1 MAFYLSG
8 CNFISYE
15 TKPIANQQVIEK
27 ITAKDPEDPRFKEF
41 LKIQG
46 FKEDSLPIKEWGL
59 NELMLCALFF
69 NPRLEIA
76 KKEWDVAKI
85 QEMIAPIKAP
95 SSVGFESGR
104 QTTGVK
110 ENSRDAFGLSFTTL
124 FETADKAKIREERA
138 RNQSLIKRLE
148 LRKLAWDIKTDLTLN
163 YLRYHQLLLNLQI
176 IRSEIKLQNEILNML
191 KKRKS
196 LGLSSSIDSNFN
208 QIELNKNIQK
218 LNEEQYQL
226 NETKSKLAS
235 ILGISA
241 EKLNTMRIA
250 NINMDQSIEIFSKTL
265 DDETKQRD
273 VINLGLFNRIDLRI
287 ALAKY
292 AVSESQL
299 KLNVAN
305 QYPDIRFSPAYIFD
319 YGSSKWLLGV
329 TSLIPTVEKNK
340 NLVEEAKKLRD
351 IESLQVEK
359 IQTSIINELA
369 KLRDNYTNAKDMV
382 RKDTEDLS
390 AANALENSIESK
402 FNQGEIDRIE
412 LTQQKLIT
420 MQYKR
425 RFYTNKITLMKI
437 GFDFEALLQEPL
449 NTNKNNEKYTSK
461 ISTSTFTNNQ
471 NFNALVQNI
480 NQTKNVALSQT
491 IRIRKNVA
499 QEQVDFQNIF
509 KLLLKDLSLKNDI
522 TNLYNREINLF
533 SRNVNFE
540 FLSQINQTFTK
551 EFITSIKNQTSAYN
565 FYRSI
570 ENRYREFIQ
579 NLNFFNETVQQ
590 IKQTEVNLKNTYQN
604 LYILILNNKSNY
616 IFTHKF

>member
-1 MAFYLSG
+1 
-8 CNFISYE
+8 
-15 TKPIANQQVIEK
+15 ANQEVIEK
-27 ITAKDPEDPRFKEF
+27 ITTKDPEDPKFKEF
-41 LKIQG
+41 LRVQG
-46 FKEDSLPIKEWGL
+46 FKEDNPSIKEWGL
-59 NELMLCALFF
+59 RELMLCALFF
-69 NPRLEIA
+69 NPRIEIA

-85 QEMIAPIKAP
+85 QEIIAPIKAP
-95 SSVGFESGR
+95 SSIGFEGGR

-110 ENSRDAFGLSFTTL
+110 ESSRDAFGLTLTTL
-124 FETADKAKIREERA
+124 FETADKAKIREEKA

-148 LRKLAWDIKTDLTLN
+148 LRKLAWDIKSDLTLN
-163 YLRYHQLLLNLQI
+163 FIRYHQHLLNLQI

-226 NETKSKLAS
+226 NDTKSKLAT

-241 EKLNTMRIA
+241 EKFNTMRVV
-250 NINMDQSIEIFSKTL
+250 NINFDQNIEGFSKIL
-265 DDETKQRD
+265 DDETKQQD
-273 VINLGLFNRIDLRI
+273 IINLGLFNRIDLRI

-299 KLNVAN
+299 KLNIAN

-319 YGSSKWLLGV
+319 YGSSKWLLGI
-329 TSLIPTVEKNK
+329 TSIIPTVEKNK

-351 IESLQVEK
+351 IENLQVER
-359 IQTSIINELA
+359 IQTSIVNELA
-369 KLRDNYTNAKDMV
+369 KLRDNYINAKDMV

-390 AANALENSIESK
+390 AANELENSIESK

-449 NTNKNNEKYTSK
+449 NNKKNNEK
-461 ISTSTFTNNQ
+461 
-471 NFNALVQNI
+471 
-480 NQTKNVALSQT
+480 
-491 IRIRKNVA
+491 
-499 QEQVDFQNIF
+499 
-509 KLLLKDLSLKNDI
+509 
-522 TNLYNREINLF
+522 
-533 SRNVNFE
+533 
-540 FLSQINQTFTK
+540 
-551 EFITSIKNQTSAYN
+551 
-565 FYRSI
+565 
-570 ENRYREFIQ
+570 
-579 NLNFFNETVQQ
+579 
-590 IKQTEVNLKNTYQN
+590 
-604 LYILILNNKSNY
+604 
-616 IFTHKF
+616 

>member
-27 ITAKDPEDPRFKEF
+27 ITTKDPEDPRFKEF

-110 ENSRDAFGLSFTTL
+110 ENSRDAFGLSLTTL

-369 KLRDNYTNAKDMV
+369 KLRDNYINAKDMV

-449 NTNKNNEKYTSK
+449 NTNKNNEK
-461 ISTSTFTNNQ
+461 
-471 NFNALVQNI
+471 
-480 NQTKNVALSQT
+480 
-491 IRIRKNVA
+491 
-499 QEQVDFQNIF
+499 
-509 KLLLKDLSLKNDI
+509 
-522 TNLYNREINLF
+522 
-533 SRNVNFE
+533 
-540 FLSQINQTFTK
+540 
-551 EFITSIKNQTSAYN
+551 
-565 FYRSI
+565 
-570 ENRYREFIQ
+570 
-579 NLNFFNETVQQ
+579 
-590 IKQTEVNLKNTYQN
+590 
-604 LYILILNNKSNY
+604 
-616 IFTHKF
+616 

>member
-15 TKPIANQQVIEK
+15 TKPIANQQVIEI

-46 FKEDSLPIKEWGL
+46 FNEDSLPIKEWGL

-69 NPRLEIA
+69 NPRIEIA

-110 ENSRDAFGLSFTTL
+110 ENSRDAFGLSLTTL

-369 KLRDNYTNAKDMV
+369 KLRDNYINAKDMV

-390 AANALENSIESK
+390 AANELENSIESK

-449 NTNKNNEKYTSK
+449 NTNKNNEK
-461 ISTSTFTNNQ
+461 
-471 NFNALVQNI
+471 
-480 NQTKNVALSQT
+480 
-491 IRIRKNVA
+491 
-499 QEQVDFQNIF
+499 
-509 KLLLKDLSLKNDI
+509 
-522 TNLYNREINLF
+522 
-533 SRNVNFE
+533 
-540 FLSQINQTFTK
+540 
-551 EFITSIKNQTSAYN
+551 
-565 FYRSI
+565 
-570 ENRYREFIQ
+570 
-579 NLNFFNETVQQ
+579 
-590 IKQTEVNLKNTYQN
+590 
-604 LYILILNNKSNY
+604 
-616 IFTHKF
+616 

>member
-15 TKPIANQQVIEK
+15 TKPIANQQVIER

-69 NPRLEIA
+69 NPRIEIA

-369 KLRDNYTNAKDMV
+369 KLRDNYINAKDMV

-390 AANALENSIESK
+390 AANELENSIESK

-449 NTNKNNEKYTSK
+449 NTNKNNEK
-461 ISTSTFTNNQ
+461 
-471 NFNALVQNI
+471 
-480 NQTKNVALSQT
+480 
-491 IRIRKNVA
+491 
-499 QEQVDFQNIF
+499 
-509 KLLLKDLSLKNDI
+509 
-522 TNLYNREINLF
+522 
-533 SRNVNFE
+533 
-540 FLSQINQTFTK
+540 
-551 EFITSIKNQTSAYN
+551 
-565 FYRSI
+565 
-570 ENRYREFIQ
+570 
-579 NLNFFNETVQQ
+579 
-590 IKQTEVNLKNTYQN
+590 
-604 LYILILNNKSNY
+604 
-616 IFTHKF
+616 

>member
-15 TKPIANQQVIEK
+15 TKPIANQQVIER

-69 NPRLEIA
+69 NPRIEIA

-110 ENSRDAFGLSFTTL
+110 ENSRDAFGLSLTTL

-390 AANALENSIESK
+390 AANELENSIESK

-449 NTNKNNEKYTSK
+449 NTNKNNEK
-461 ISTSTFTNNQ
+461 
-471 NFNALVQNI
+471 
-480 NQTKNVALSQT
+480 
-491 IRIRKNVA
+491 
-499 QEQVDFQNIF
+499 
-509 KLLLKDLSLKNDI
+509 
-522 TNLYNREINLF
+522 
-533 SRNVNFE
+533 
-540 FLSQINQTFTK
+540 
-551 EFITSIKNQTSAYN
+551 
-565 FYRSI
+565 
-570 ENRYREFIQ
+570 
-579 NLNFFNETVQQ
+579 
-590 IKQTEVNLKNTYQN
+590 
-604 LYILILNNKSNY
+604 
-616 IFTHKF
+616 

>member
-15 TKPIANQQVIEK
+15 TKPIANQQVIER

-69 NPRLEIA
+69 NPRIEIA

-369 KLRDNYTNAKDMV
+369 KLRDNYINAKDMV

-449 NTNKNNEKYTSK
+449 NTNKNNEK
-461 ISTSTFTNNQ
+461 
-471 NFNALVQNI
+471 
-480 NQTKNVALSQT
+480 
-491 IRIRKNVA
+491 
-499 QEQVDFQNIF
+499 
-509 KLLLKDLSLKNDI
+509 
-522 TNLYNREINLF
+522 
-533 SRNVNFE
+533 
-540 FLSQINQTFTK
+540 
-551 EFITSIKNQTSAYN
+551 
-565 FYRSI
+565 
-570 ENRYREFIQ
+570 
-579 NLNFFNETVQQ
+579 
-590 IKQTEVNLKNTYQN
+590 
-604 LYILILNNKSNY
+604 
-616 IFTHKF
+616 

>member
-1 MAFYLSG
+1 
-8 CNFISYE
+8 
-15 TKPIANQQVIEK
+15 
-27 ITAKDPEDPRFKEF
+27 
-41 LKIQG
+41 
-46 FKEDSLPIKEWGL
+46 
-59 NELMLCALFF
+59 MLCALFF
-69 NPRLEIA
+69 NPRIEIA

-449 NTNKNNEKYTSK
+449 NTNKNNEK
-461 ISTSTFTNNQ
+461 
-471 NFNALVQNI
+471 
-480 NQTKNVALSQT
+480 
-491 IRIRKNVA
+491 
-499 QEQVDFQNIF
+499 
-509 KLLLKDLSLKNDI
+509 
-522 TNLYNREINLF
+522 
-533 SRNVNFE
+533 
-540 FLSQINQTFTK
+540 
-551 EFITSIKNQTSAYN
+551 
-565 FYRSI
+565 
-570 ENRYREFIQ
+570 
-579 NLNFFNETVQQ
+579 
-590 IKQTEVNLKNTYQN
+590 
-604 LYILILNNKSNY
+604 
-616 IFTHKF
+616 

>member
-1 MAFYLSG
+1 MKTRALKLQFFPNLFFVCLIAISLSG
-8 CNFISYE
+8 CNLISYE
-15 TKPIANQQVIEK
+15 TKPIANQEVIEK
-27 ITAKDPEDPRFKEF
+27 ITVKDPEDPNFKEF
-41 LKIQG
+41 LRVQG
-46 FKEDSLPIKEWGL
+46 FKEDKLSIKEWGL
-59 NELMLCALFF
+59 SELMLCALFF
-69 NPRLEIA
+69 NPRIDIA

-85 QEMIAPIKAP
+85 QEIIAPIKAP
-95 SSVGFESGR
+95 SSIGFEGGR

-110 ENSRDAFGLSFTTL
+110 ESSRDAFGLTLTTL
-124 FETADKAKIREERA
+124 FETADKAKIREEKA

-148 LRKLAWDIKTDLTLN
+148 LRKLAWDIKSDLTLN
-163 YLRYHQLLLNLQI
+163 FIRYHQHLLNLQI

-226 NETKSKLAS
+226 NDTKSKLAS

-241 EKLNTMRIA
+241 EKFNTMRIA
-250 NINMDQSIEIFSKTL
+250 NINFDQNIEDFRKIL
-265 DDETKQRD
+265 DDETKQQD
-273 VINLGLFNRIDLRI
+273 IINLGLFNRIDLRI

-299 KLNVAN
+299 KLNIAN

-319 YGSSKWLLGV
+319 YGSSKWLLGIR
-329 TSLIPTVEKNK
+329 SIIPTVEKNK

-351 IESLQVEK
+351 IENLQVEK

-369 KLRDNYTNAKDMV
+369 KLRDNYINAKDMV

-390 AANALENSIESK
+390 AANELENSIESK

-437 GFDFEALLQEPL
+437 GYDFEALLQEPL
-449 NTNKNNEKYTSK
+449 NNKKNNEK
-461 ISTSTFTNNQ
+461 
-471 NFNALVQNI
+471 
-480 NQTKNVALSQT
+480 
-491 IRIRKNVA
+491 
-499 QEQVDFQNIF
+499 
-509 KLLLKDLSLKNDI
+509 
-522 TNLYNREINLF
+522 
-533 SRNVNFE
+533 
-540 FLSQINQTFTK
+540 
-551 EFITSIKNQTSAYN
+551 
-565 FYRSI
+565 
-570 ENRYREFIQ
+570 
-579 NLNFFNETVQQ
+579 
-590 IKQTEVNLKNTYQN
+590 
-604 LYILILNNKSNY
+604 
-616 IFTHKF
+616 

>member
-27 ITAKDPEDPRFKEF
+27 ITAKEPEDPRFKEF

-69 NPRLEIA
+69 NPRIEIA

-369 KLRDNYTNAKDMV
+369 KLRDNYINAKDMV

-449 NTNKNNEKYTSK
+449 NTNKNNEK
-461 ISTSTFTNNQ
+461 
-471 NFNALVQNI
+471 
-480 NQTKNVALSQT
+480 
-491 IRIRKNVA
+491 
-499 QEQVDFQNIF
+499 
-509 KLLLKDLSLKNDI
+509 
-522 TNLYNREINLF
+522 
-533 SRNVNFE
+533 
-540 FLSQINQTFTK
+540 
-551 EFITSIKNQTSAYN
+551 
-565 FYRSI
+565 
-570 ENRYREFIQ
+570 
-579 NLNFFNETVQQ
+579 
-590 IKQTEVNLKNTYQN
+590 
-604 LYILILNNKSNY
+604 
-616 IFTHKF
+616 

>member
-27 ITAKDPEDPRFKEF
+27 ITAKDPEDPKFKEF

-69 NPRLEIA
+69 NPRIEIA

-110 ENSRDAFGLSFTTL
+110 ENSRDAFGLSLTTL

-319 YGSSKWLLGV
+319 YGSSSKWLLGV

-351 IESLQVEK
+351 IESIQVEK

-449 NTNKNNEKYTSK
+449 NTNKNNEK
-461 ISTSTFTNNQ
+461 
-471 NFNALVQNI
+471 
-480 NQTKNVALSQT
+480 
-491 IRIRKNVA
+491 
-499 QEQVDFQNIF
+499 
-509 KLLLKDLSLKNDI
+509 
-522 TNLYNREINLF
+522 
-533 SRNVNFE
+533 
-540 FLSQINQTFTK
+540 
-551 EFITSIKNQTSAYN
+551 
-565 FYRSI
+565 
-570 ENRYREFIQ
+570 
-579 NLNFFNETVQQ
+579 
-590 IKQTEVNLKNTYQN
+590 
-604 LYILILNNKSNY
+604 
-616 IFTHKF
+616 

>member
-1 MAFYLSG
+1 VCLIAINLAG

-15 TKPIANQQVIEK
+15 TKPIANQEVIEK
-27 ITAKDPEDPRFKEF
+27 ITAKDPEDPKFKEF
-41 LKIQG
+41 LEKQG
-46 FKEDSLPIKEWGL
+46 WKEDKLLIKEWGL
-59 NELMLCALFF
+59 RELMLCALFF
-69 NPRLEIA
+69 NPRIEIA

-85 QEMIAPIKAP
+85 QEIIAPIKAP
-95 SSVGFESGR
+95 SSIGFESGR

-110 ENSRDAFGLSFTTL
+110 ESSRDAFGLTLTTL

-148 LRKLAWDIKTDLTLN
+148 LRKLAWDIKSDLTLN
-163 YLRYHQLLLNLQI
+163 FIRYHQHLLNLQI
-176 IRSEIKLQNEILNML
+176 IRSEIKLQNEILNMI

-226 NETKSKLAS
+226 NDTKSKIAS

-241 EKLNTMRIA
+241 EKFNTMRVA
-250 NINMDQSIEIFSKTL
+250 NINFDQNIEGFRKIL
-265 DDETKQRD
+265 DDETKQQEI
-273 VINLGLFNRIDLRI
+273 INLGLFNRIDLRI

-299 KLNVAN
+299 KLNIAN

-329 TSLIPTVEKNK
+329 TSIIPTVEKNK

-351 IESLQVEK
+351 IENLQVEK

-369 KLRDNYTNAKDMV
+369 KLRDNYIYAKDLV

-390 AANALENSIESK
+390 AASELENSIESK

-420 MQYKR
+420 LQYKR
-425 RFYTNKITLMKI
+425 RFYTNKITLLRI

-449 NTNKNNEKYTSK
+449 NTN
-461 ISTSTFTNNQ
+461 
-471 NFNALVQNI
+471 
-480 NQTKNVALSQT
+480 
-491 IRIRKNVA
+491 
-499 QEQVDFQNIF
+499 
-509 KLLLKDLSLKNDI
+509 
-522 TNLYNREINLF
+522 
-533 SRNVNFE
+533 
-540 FLSQINQTFTK
+540 
-551 EFITSIKNQTSAYN
+551 
-565 FYRSI
+565 
-570 ENRYREFIQ
+570 
-579 NLNFFNETVQQ
+579 
-590 IKQTEVNLKNTYQN
+590 
-604 LYILILNNKSNY
+604 
-616 IFTHKF
+616 

>member
-27 ITAKDPEDPRFKEF
+27 ITAKEPEDPRFKEF

-69 NPRLEIA
+69 NPRIEIA

-110 ENSRDAFGLSFTTL
+110 ENSRDAFGLSLTTL

-250 NINMDQSIEIFSKTL
+250 NINMDQSIEVFSKTL

-449 NTNKNNEKYTSK
+449 NTNKNNEK
-461 ISTSTFTNNQ
+461 
-471 NFNALVQNI
+471 
-480 NQTKNVALSQT
+480 
-491 IRIRKNVA
+491 
-499 QEQVDFQNIF
+499 
-509 KLLLKDLSLKNDI
+509 
-522 TNLYNREINLF
+522 
-533 SRNVNFE
+533 
-540 FLSQINQTFTK
+540 
-551 EFITSIKNQTSAYN
+551 
-565 FYRSI
+565 
-570 ENRYREFIQ
+570 
-579 NLNFFNETVQQ
+579 
-590 IKQTEVNLKNTYQN
+590 
-604 LYILILNNKSNY
+604 
-616 IFTHKF
+616 

>member
-1 MAFYLSG
+1 MKTRTLKLQFLPTLFFVCLIAINLSG
-8 CNFISYE
+8 CTFISYE
-15 TKPIANQQVIEK
+15 TKPIANQEVIEK
-27 ITAKDPEDPRFKEF
+27 ITAKDPEDPKFKEF

-46 FKEDSLPIKEWGL
+46 FKEDNLSIKEWGL
-59 NELMLCALFF
+59 SELMLCALFF
-69 NPRLEIA
+69 NPRIEIA

-85 QEMIAPIKAP
+85 QEIIAPIKAP
-95 SSVGFESGR
+95 SSIGFEGGR

-110 ENSRDAFGLSFTTL
+110 ESSRDAFGLTLTTL
-124 FETADKAKIREERA
+124 FETADKAKIREEKA

-148 LRKLAWDIKTDLTLN
+148 LRKLAWDIKSDLTLN
-163 YLRYHQLLLNLQI
+163 FIRYHQHLLNLQI
-176 IRSEIKLQNEILNML
+176 IRGEIKLQNEILNML

-226 NETKSKLAS
+226 NDTKTKLAS

-241 EKLNTMRIA
+241 EKFNTMRIA
-250 NINMDQSIEIFSKTL
+250 NINFDQNIEGFSKIL
-265 DDETKQRD
+265 DDETKQQD
-273 VINLGLFNRIDLRI
+273 IINLGLFNRIDLRI

-299 KLNVAN
+299 KLNIAN

-329 TSLIPTVEKNK
+329 TSIIPTVEKNK

-351 IESLQVEK
+351 IENLQVEK

-369 KLRDNYTNAKDMV
+369 KLRDNYINAKDMV

-390 AANALENSIESK
+390 AANELENSIESK

-449 NTNKNNEKYTSK
+449 NTKKNNEK
-461 ISTSTFTNNQ
+461 
-471 NFNALVQNI
+471 
-480 NQTKNVALSQT
+480 
-491 IRIRKNVA
+491 
-499 QEQVDFQNIF
+499 
-509 KLLLKDLSLKNDI
+509 
-522 TNLYNREINLF
+522 
-533 SRNVNFE
+533 
-540 FLSQINQTFTK
+540 
-551 EFITSIKNQTSAYN
+551 
-565 FYRSI
+565 
-570 ENRYREFIQ
+570 
-579 NLNFFNETVQQ
+579 
-590 IKQTEVNLKNTYQN
+590 
-604 LYILILNNKSNY
+604 
-616 IFTHKF
+616 

>member
-15 TKPIANQQVIEK
+15 TKSIANQQVIER

-69 NPRLEIA
+69 NPRIEIA

-449 NTNKNNEKYTSK
+449 NTNKNNEK
-461 ISTSTFTNNQ
+461 
-471 NFNALVQNI
+471 
-480 NQTKNVALSQT
+480 
-491 IRIRKNVA
+491 
-499 QEQVDFQNIF
+499 
-509 KLLLKDLSLKNDI
+509 
-522 TNLYNREINLF
+522 
-533 SRNVNFE
+533 
-540 FLSQINQTFTK
+540 
-551 EFITSIKNQTSAYN
+551 
-565 FYRSI
+565 
-570 ENRYREFIQ
+570 
-579 NLNFFNETVQQ
+579 
-590 IKQTEVNLKNTYQN
+590 
-604 LYILILNNKSNY
+604 
-616 IFTHKF
+616 

>member
-1 MAFYLSG
+1 LQFLPTLFFVCLIAINLAG
-8 CNFISYE
+8 CTFISYE
-15 TKPIANQQVIEK
+15 TKPIANQEVIEK
-27 ITAKDPEDPRFKEF
+27 ITAKDPEDPKFKEF

-46 FKEDSLPIKEWGL
+46 FKEDNLSIKEWGL
-59 NELMLCALFF
+59 SELMLCALFF
-69 NPRLEIA
+69 NPRIEIA

-85 QEMIAPIKAP
+85 QEIIAPIKAP
-95 SSVGFESGR
+95 SSIGFEGGR

-110 ENSRDAFGLSFTTL
+110 ESSRDAFGLTLTTL
-124 FETADKAKIREERA
+124 FETADKAKIREEKA

-148 LRKLAWDIKTDLTLN
+148 LRKLAWDIKSDLTLN
-163 YLRYHQLLLNLQI
+163 FIRYHQHLLNLQI
-176 IRSEIKLQNEILNML
+176 IRGEIKLQNEILNML

-226 NETKSKLAS
+226 NDTKTKLAS

-241 EKLNTMRIA
+241 EKFNTMRIA
-250 NINMDQSIEIFSKTL
+250 NINFDQNIEGFSKIL
-265 DDETKQRD
+265 DDETKQQD
-273 VINLGLFNRIDLRI
+273 IINLGLFNRIDLRI

-299 KLNVAN
+299 KLNIAN

-329 TSLIPTVEKNK
+329 TSIIPTVEKNK

-351 IESLQVEK
+351 IENLQVEK

-369 KLRDNYTNAKDMV
+369 KLRDNYINAKDMV

-390 AANALENSIESK
+390 AANELENSIESK

-449 NTNKNNEKYTSK
+449 NTKKNNEK
-461 ISTSTFTNNQ
+461 
-471 NFNALVQNI
+471 
-480 NQTKNVALSQT
+480 
-491 IRIRKNVA
+491 
-499 QEQVDFQNIF
+499 
-509 KLLLKDLSLKNDI
+509 
-522 TNLYNREINLF
+522 
-533 SRNVNFE
+533 
-540 FLSQINQTFTK
+540 
-551 EFITSIKNQTSAYN
+551 
-565 FYRSI
+565 
-570 ENRYREFIQ
+570 
-579 NLNFFNETVQQ
+579 
-590 IKQTEVNLKNTYQN
+590 
-604 LYILILNNKSNY
+604 
-616 IFTHKF
+616 

>member
-1 MAFYLSG
+1 MQFLPSLFFVCLIAFYLSG

-15 TKPIANQQVIEK
+15 TKPIANQQVIER

-449 NTNKNNEKYTSK
+449 NTNKNNEK
-461 ISTSTFTNNQ
+461 
-471 NFNALVQNI
+471 
-480 NQTKNVALSQT
+480 
-491 IRIRKNVA
+491 
-499 QEQVDFQNIF
+499 
-509 KLLLKDLSLKNDI
+509 
-522 TNLYNREINLF
+522 
-533 SRNVNFE
+533 
-540 FLSQINQTFTK
+540 
-551 EFITSIKNQTSAYN
+551 
-565 FYRSI
+565 
-570 ENRYREFIQ
+570 
-579 NLNFFNETVQQ
+579 
-590 IKQTEVNLKNTYQN
+590 
-604 LYILILNNKSNY
+604 
-616 IFTHKF
+616 

>member
-1 MAFYLSG
+1 MQFLPSLFFVCFIAFYLSG

-69 NPRLEIA
+69 NPRIEIA

-250 NINMDQSIEIFSKTL
+250 NMNMDQSIDIFSKTL
-265 DDETKQRD
+265 DDETKQQD

-449 NTNKNNEKYTSK
+449 NTNKNNEK
-461 ISTSTFTNNQ
+461 
-471 NFNALVQNI
+471 
-480 NQTKNVALSQT
+480 
-491 IRIRKNVA
+491 
-499 QEQVDFQNIF
+499 
-509 KLLLKDLSLKNDI
+509 
-522 TNLYNREINLF
+522 
-533 SRNVNFE
+533 
-540 FLSQINQTFTK
+540 
-551 EFITSIKNQTSAYN
+551 
-565 FYRSI
+565 
-570 ENRYREFIQ
+570 
-579 NLNFFNETVQQ
+579 
-590 IKQTEVNLKNTYQN
+590 
-604 LYILILNNKSNY
+604 
-616 IFTHKF
+616 

>member
-1 MAFYLSG
+1 
-8 CNFISYE
+8 
-15 TKPIANQQVIEK
+15 
-27 ITAKDPEDPRFKEF
+27 
-41 LKIQG
+41 
-46 FKEDSLPIKEWGL
+46 
-59 NELMLCALFF
+59 
-69 NPRLEIA
+69 
-76 KKEWDVAKI
+76 
-85 QEMIAPIKAP
+85 MIAPIKAP

-110 ENSRDAFGLSFTTL
+110 ENSRDAFGLSLTTL

-292 AVSESQL
+292 AVSESKL

-449 NTNKNNEKYTSK
+449 NTNKNNEK
-461 ISTSTFTNNQ
+461 
-471 NFNALVQNI
+471 
-480 NQTKNVALSQT
+480 
-491 IRIRKNVA
+491 
-499 QEQVDFQNIF
+499 
-509 KLLLKDLSLKNDI
+509 
-522 TNLYNREINLF
+522 
-533 SRNVNFE
+533 
-540 FLSQINQTFTK
+540 
-551 EFITSIKNQTSAYN
+551 
-565 FYRSI
+565 
-570 ENRYREFIQ
+570 
-579 NLNFFNETVQQ
+579 
-590 IKQTEVNLKNTYQN
+590 
-604 LYILILNNKSNY
+604 
-616 IFTHKF
+616 

>member
-15 TKPIANQQVIEK
+15 TKPIANQQVIER

-69 NPRLEIA
+69 NPRIEIA

-305 QYPDIRFSPAYIFD
+305 QYPDIRFSPAYVFD

-449 NTNKNNEKYTSK
+449 NTNKNNEK
-461 ISTSTFTNNQ
+461 
-471 NFNALVQNI
+471 
-480 NQTKNVALSQT
+480 
-491 IRIRKNVA
+491 
-499 QEQVDFQNIF
+499 
-509 KLLLKDLSLKNDI
+509 
-522 TNLYNREINLF
+522 
-533 SRNVNFE
+533 
-540 FLSQINQTFTK
+540 
-551 EFITSIKNQTSAYN
+551 
-565 FYRSI
+565 
-570 ENRYREFIQ
+570 
-579 NLNFFNETVQQ
+579 
-590 IKQTEVNLKNTYQN
+590 
-604 LYILILNNKSNY
+604 
-616 IFTHKF
+616 

>member
-15 TKPIANQQVIEK
+15 TKPIANQQVIER

-69 NPRLEIA
+69 NPRIEIA

-110 ENSRDAFGLSFTTL
+110 ENSRDAFGLSLTTL

-351 IESLQVEK
+351 IESIQVEK

-369 KLRDNYTNAKDMV
+369 KLRDNYINAKDMV

-390 AANALENSIESK
+390 AANELENSIESK

-449 NTNKNNEKYTSK
+449 NTNKNNEK
-461 ISTSTFTNNQ
+461 
-471 NFNALVQNI
+471 
-480 NQTKNVALSQT
+480 
-491 IRIRKNVA
+491 
-499 QEQVDFQNIF
+499 
-509 KLLLKDLSLKNDI
+509 
-522 TNLYNREINLF
+522 
-533 SRNVNFE
+533 
-540 FLSQINQTFTK
+540 
-551 EFITSIKNQTSAYN
+551 
-565 FYRSI
+565 
-570 ENRYREFIQ
+570 
-579 NLNFFNETVQQ
+579 
-590 IKQTEVNLKNTYQN
+590 
-604 LYILILNNKSNY
+604 
-616 IFTHKF
+616 